1 MIQPIIHNYVSKCI
15 FAAVARQAR
24 QDKLSGEISSVSIF
38 HQFCTDYSLFFL
50 TAAGRL
56 KRFSRHPACSKT
68 KKSRNVNENAKDM
81 NRREQIIEQIYIV
94 ECSQRYSRHVKC
106 RLERFKRPA
115 AVK

>member
-1 MIQPIIHNYVSKCI
+1 MPQSELKRRIRMNLPTRNIHTP
-15 FAAVARQAR
+15 
-24 QDKLSGEISSVSIF
+24 SVIEYRDIRAEADD
-38 HQFCTDYSLFFL
+38 TIVYFL

-56 KRFSRHPACSKT
+56 KRFSRHSACLKT
-68 KKSRNVNENAKDM
+68 KKSRNVNENTKDM

-94 ECSQRYSRHVKC
+94 ECSQRYSKHVKC